1 MLPLCFAWLIHC
13 LSLGTADRVLG
24 CAPMTLLGEASYAL
38 YITHESLLPYF
49 ETIKRRLTGD
59 PEMGRGLRIVF
70 VLAAIAFSVLVL
82 KWLET
87 PARKALVKWFG
98 RNRTTPG

>member
-1 MLPLCFAWLIHC
+1 
-13 LSLGTADRVLG
+13 
-24 CAPMTLLGEASYAL
+24 MTLLGEASYAL

-49 ETIKRRLTGD
+49 ETIKRRLTGE
-59 PEMGRGLRIVF
+59 PEMGRGLTIVF

-87 PARKALVKWFG
+87 PARKGLVKWFS
-98 RNRTTPG
+98 RTKAAPG